1 MKLTL
6 YFDTETTGFV
16 QQSMPPDHPS
26 QPHLVQLGC
35 VLADETGRELAA
47 VELIVRPEGY
57 QIPAQA
63 AAVHGVTTEL
73 ATACGVPLATALSVF
88 CKLREVATEMV
99 AFNLAFDE
107 LVMAA
112 AIARSG
118 RTPSHHGPATRH
130 CAMLQAMPIM
140 ELPPT
145 ARMLAA
151 GFDKFK
157 PPNLT
162 EAYKF
167 FVDEKGFTGAHGAL
181 ADTRACM
188 AVYRAIQQRPSS

>member
-1 MKLTL
+1 MKITLT
-6 YFDTETTGFV
+6 YDTETSGFV
-16 QQSMPPDHPS
+16 QKDWPPEHPS

-35 VLADETGRELAA
+35 VLADETVRELAS
-47 VELIVRPEGY
+47 VDLIVRPEGY

-63 AAVHGVTTEL
+63 AAVHGITTEL
-73 ATACGVPLATALSVF
+73 ATACGVPLATAL
-88 CKLREVATEMV
+88 
-99 AFNLAFDE
+99 
-107 LVMAA
+107 AA

-118 RTPSHHGPATRH
+118 RTPSHPGPATRH

-167 FVDEKGFTGAHGAL
+167 FVSEKGFTGAHGAL

-188 AVYRAIQQRPSS
+188 AVYRAIQQWEKAA